1 MSPKPTRISLG
12 VAFVALLL
20 FSSDIESAP
29 CPASVTQISV
39 SSPDDVQ
46 ALRDALYCTGSGTFE
61 VNWSGT
67 VAVEQVIEVTGGSH
81 LVVVQDPTDDLD
93 DVAVIDGGNSS
104 GIFHVSG
111 RSMLTLVNL
120 VLRGGRSDRGGAI
133 EVDSSSSLDVDVNR
147 VTALDCVFMSNY
159 ASRGGESLSVSMIVR
174 SPDRTAQIACTAV
187 LALVANNDR

>member
-1 MSPKPTRISLG
+1 MLLG
-12 VAFVALLL
+12 VAFVGLLL
-20 FSSDIESAP
+20 VSSGVESAP

-61 VNWSGT
+61 VNWRGT
-67 VAVEQVIEVTGGSH
+67 VAVEQAIEVAGGSH
-81 LVVVQDPTDDLD
+81 LIVAQAPTDDSD

-111 RSMLTLVNL
+111 RSMLTLLNL
-120 VLRGGRSDRGGAI
+120 VLKGGRSDRGGAI

-159 ASRGGESLSVSMIVR
+159 APLGGESLPVTCIVCSR
-174 SPDRTAQIACTAV
+174 DRIAQITCTAV
-187 LALVANNDR
+187 LAHGENNDR